1 MMNNVEI
8 IKGID
13 LTIEGLTAIKNALVG
28 GAIAP
33 NTTEVEAPKSKSV
46 ERREKAQ
53 KEVPMNP
60 PVEETEGSAEEA
72 VVGKFSVEQL
82 KSMKYNDFKKLA
94 ASLGVKCTGT
104 RDEIMERILALDVTV
119 TADAIEVE
127 EPVAEA
133 EEVVEEAPA
142 KSDKPARGKKFAK
155 KEADEPAKDEFDEQ
169 AEEIAKSTDVEDI
182 IEALADVEI
191 KATKKNAV
199 QKLAEALRNGLI
211 ELDDE
216 DEEEEEAEDDVV
228 EQGNDEVE
236 EDDEEEIGADSYF
249 PELDPKGYNNPENM
263 TEERAEAIEAKMD
276 EIITA
281 YSEGDL
287 TDEDIA
293 SYVEDNATEAEID
306 LLGDEYDE
314 EDILKLY
321 MELIKRTI
329 DNDGEEHEQGEPYE
343 VADKDVCCGHELK
356 YVKKTK
362 KYICEHCG
370 TEYEA
375 E

>member
-1 MMNNVEI
+1 MKNNAEI
-8 IKGID
+8 IKGINM
-13 LTIEGLTAIKNALVG
+13 TIAGLETIKSALAG
-28 GAIAP
+28 GAEETA
-33 NTTEVEAPKSKSV
+33 TAEAPKSKTV
-46 ERREKAQ
+46 GKKAQ
-53 KEVPMNP
+53 AEEPMNP
-60 PVEETEGSAEEA
+60 PVETEGSAEA
-72 VVGKFSVEQL
+72 VTGKFDVEQL
-82 KSMKYNDFKKLA
+82 KAMKYNDFKKLA

-119 TADAIEVE
+119 TADEAEVN
-127 EPVAEA
+127 EPVEDK
-133 EEVVEEAPA
+133 APA
-142 KSDKPARGKKFAK
+142 KSDKPAKSKKLGKAK
-155 KEADEPAKDEFDEQ
+155 ADEPARDEFDEQ
-169 AEEIAKSTDVEDI
+169 AEEIAKDTAVEDI
-182 IEALADVEI
+182 IEALADVDI
-191 KATKKNAV
+191 KATEKNAV
-199 QKLAEALRNGLI
+199 KKLAEALRQGLI
-211 ELDDE
+211 ELDADE
-216 DEEEEEAEDDVV
+216 DEDSEDDG
-228 EQGNDEVE
+228 EDTTE
-236 EDDEEEIGADSYF
+236 ETAGDGDTEITAESYF
-249 PELDPKGYNNPENM
+249 EELDPEGYNDPDGM

-276 EIITA
+276 EILTA
-281 YSEGDL
+281 YSDGTL

-356 YVKKTK
+356 YIKNTK
-362 KYICEHCG
+362 KYVCEHCG